1 MIEEYELYYK
11 EILIGR
17 FNLDINTNYC
27 NYYPLADNINKID
40 DLIVK
45 LVSNEFHG
53 NIIDF
58 SFTNSRVKDMRKF
71 NNLTECKYMNNSY
84 WIKRINSK

>member
-11 EILIGR
+11 NIIIGN
-17 FNLDINTNYC
+17 FNIDTNNNFC
-27 NYYPLADNINKID
+27 NYYPLIDNINKID

-58 SFTNSRVKDMRKF
+58 SFINSRIKDMKKF
-71 NNLTECKYMNNSY
+71 NNLTECKYVNNSY
-84 WIKRINSK
+84 WIKRVR

>member
-1 MIEEYELYYK
+1 MIEEYELYNK
-11 EILIGR
+11 NIIIGN
-17 FNLDINTNYC
+17 FNIDTNNNFC
-27 NYYPLADNINKID
+27 NYHPLIDNINKID

-58 SFTNSRVKDMRKF
+58 SFINSRVKDMKKF
-71 NNLTECKYMNNSY
+71 NNLTECKYVINSY
-84 WIKRINSK
+84 WIKRVR

>member
-1 MIEEYELYYK
+1 MNYIIK
-11 EILIGR
+11 KIIIGK
-17 FNLDINTNYC
+17 FNIDTNNNFC
-27 NYYPLADNINKID
+27 NYYPLIDNINKID

-58 SFTNSRVKDMRKF
+58 SFINSRVKDMKKF
-71 NNLTECKYMNNSY
+71 NNLTECKYVNNSY
-84 WIKRINSK
+84 WIKRVR

>member
-1 MIEEYELYYK
+1 MNYIIK
-11 EILIGR
+11 KIIIGK
-17 FNLDINTNYC
+17 FNIDTNNNFC
-27 NYYPLADNINKID
+27 NYYPLMDNINKID

-58 SFTNSRVKDMRKF
+58 SFINSRVKDMKKF
-71 NNLTECKYMNNSY
+71 NNLTECKYVNNSY
-84 WIKRINSK
+84 WIKRVR

>member
-1 MIEEYELYYK
+1 MKNMNYIIK
-11 EILIGR
+11 KIIIGK
-17 FNLDINTNYC
+17 FNIDTNNNFC
-27 NYYPLADNINKID
+27 NYYPLIDNINKID

-58 SFTNSRVKDMRKF
+58 SFINIRVKDMKKF
-71 NNLTECKYMNNSY
+71 KNLTECKYVNNSY
-84 WIKRINSK
+84 WIKRVR

>member
-1 MIEEYELYYK
+1 MKNMNYIIK
-11 EILIGR
+11 KIIIGK
-17 FNLDINTNYC
+17 FNIDTNNNFC
-27 NYYPLADNINKID
+27 NYYPLMDNINKID

-58 SFTNSRVKDMRKF
+58 SFINSRVKDMKKF
-71 NNLTECKYMNNSY
+71 NNLTECKYVNNSY
-84 WIKRINSK
+84 WIKRVR

>member
-1 MIEEYELYYK
+1 MKNMNYIIK
-11 EILIGR
+11 KIIIGK
-17 FNLDINTNYC
+17 FNIDTNNNFC
-27 NYYPLADNINKID
+27 NYYPLIDNINKID

-58 SFTNSRVKDMRKF
+58 SFINSRVKDMKKF
-71 NNLTECKYMNNSY
+71 NNLTECKYVNNSY
-84 WIKRINSK
+84 WIKRVR